1 MEWSQS
7 IKTSPEQKK
16 TCIQSVIL
24 TPTPHPNPHN
34 WKSQDNYSEFGLWQS
49 WRIQLWPSPCNCWTL
64 RGGVRK
70 RANGGRKEKGMLW
83 PALSG
88 LITLL
93 SSLGQ
98 MVTSREKQSSPPQ
111 SPLISL
117 SFVGAIESQV
127 RHQPCLQLWAH
138 CFKPSW
144 RWYRH
149 TSMSI
154 LIKRLPSS
162 PSLACLAG
170 YI

>member
-1 MEWSQS
+1 MLINMEWSQS

-34 WKSQDNYSEFGLWQS
+34 WRSQDNYSEFGLWQS

-98 MVTSREKQSSPPQ
+98 MVTSREKQSSPPVTEK
-111 SPLISL
+111 PLSHWKWMNPH
-117 SFVGAIESQV
+117 QV
-127 RHQPCLQLWAH
+127 NLH
-138 CFKPSW
+138 CWDNWLMQYGVSTK
-144 RWYRH
+144 
-149 TSMSI
+149 
-154 LIKRLPSS
+154 LVN
-162 PSLACLAG
+162 
-170 YI
+170 